1 MGTPNI
7 SALAAEVAAAQAVLD
22 KAVQRRDNQS
32 AALALAMS
40 LKPAGIPVEWLPD
53 FKRSG
58 ASVTIF
64 AWFDP
69 QKYGDRLNAD

>member
-7 SALAAEVAAAQAVLD
+7 SALSVEVAELQAQLD
-22 KAVQRRDNQS
+22 RATQRRDNQS

-40 LKPAGIPVEWLPD
+40 LKPAGIPAEWLPD

-69 QKYGDRLNAD
+69 AKYGQRLNAD

>member
-7 SALAAEVAAAQAVLD
+7 SALDAEVAEIQAQLNRAT
-22 KAVQRRDNQS
+22 QRRDNQS

-40 LKPAGIPVEWLPD
+40 LKPAGIPASWLPD
-53 FKRSG
+53 FTRSG
-58 ASVTIF
+58 SSVNIW

-69 QKYGDRLNAD
+69 AKYGNRLNAD

>member
-7 SALAAEVAAAQAVLD
+7 SALSVEVTELQAQLD
-22 KAVQRRDNQS
+22 KATQRRDNQS

-40 LKPAGIPVEWLPD
+40 MKPAGLPASWLPD

-58 ASVTIF
+58 TSVTIY

-69 QKYGDRLNAD
+69 DKYGNRLNAD